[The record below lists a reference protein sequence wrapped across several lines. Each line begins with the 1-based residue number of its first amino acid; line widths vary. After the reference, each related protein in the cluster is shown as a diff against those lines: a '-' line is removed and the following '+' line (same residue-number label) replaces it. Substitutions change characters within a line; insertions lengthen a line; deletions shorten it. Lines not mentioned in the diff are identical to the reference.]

1 MNYLYARHEQ
11 EMITDAYRIYIT
23 DSFYLQGQGKA
34 FNERWCDL
42 VNPKI
47 EDDKTAEEI
56 AMEVMANAGLK
67 FGGE

>member
-1 MNYLYARHEQ
+1 MVTY
-11 EMITDAYRIYIT
+11 AYRIYMT

-42 VNPKI
+42 INPDRI
-47 EDDKTAEEI
+47 EEESKSAEEI